1 MDIYR
6 CFPLD
11 YDFELARFRCAKNKA
26 SSKRLSTDKMYY
38 SVMQQVRVGDFKTKQ
53 QIGNKENKNC
63 CSCF

>member
-26 SSKRLSTDKMYY
+26 SSKRLSINVSLPLPLLLTLLF
-38 SVMQQVRVGDFKTKQ
+38 Q
-53 QIGNKENKNC
+53 E
-63 CSCF
+63 